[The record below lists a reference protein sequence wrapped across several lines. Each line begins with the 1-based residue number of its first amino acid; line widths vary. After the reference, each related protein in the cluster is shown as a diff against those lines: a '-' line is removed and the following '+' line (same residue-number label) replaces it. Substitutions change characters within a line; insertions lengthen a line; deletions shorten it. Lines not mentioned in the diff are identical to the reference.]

1 MMIWNCSV
9 LAWFSLSFFVVGSSL
24 LIFRTSA
31 DTHTFR
37 FRRQWARYVCFH
49 SSFFVVFCCFL
60 LGCSRC
66 SCCFLLFFFLRTY
79 LYICI
84 IINLNI
90 CKLYCC
96 GGCCCSLVVW
106 RVAVLWLLRYVFF
119 QFCFGFVLVKL
130 YDVKRDGERESKG
143 CTPGFGLSSFLVVCW
158 VKKRARATS

>member
-1 MMIWNCSV
+1 MIWNCSV

-96 GGCCCSLVVW
+96 GAAVVRSLFDVSLCCGY
-106 RVAVLWLLRYVFF
+106 YVMFSF
-119 QFCFGFVLVKL
+119 NFVSVFLLVKL